1 VISANVTKKLHK
13 LAMRQKYMPAIEILT
28 NYYHRRIKVYV
39 DVIGMY
45 MIDKLIKDKTD
56 NTLIQLFRYTFVG
69 GIAFGV
75 DFGLLFLLTEFAG
88 IHYLVSA
95 AISFSLGLATNYI
108 LSISWVFNTR
118 NVSNRYHEFIIFGI
132 IGIVGLGMNELIIW
146 SCTEYLHFYYL
157 VSKIVSTIMV
167 YLWNFFARKKLL
179 FHSR

>member
-1 VISANVTKKLHK
+1 MVSPNVINKLHK
-13 LAMRQKYMPAIEILT
+13 LVMRQKYMPTIEILT
-28 NYYHRRIKVYV
+28 DYEHRRFRVYV

-45 MIDKLIKDKTD
+45 MLDKLIKDKTD

-75 DFGLLFLLTEFAG
+75 DFSLLFLLTEFAG

-118 NVSNRYHEFIIFGI
+118 NVSNRYHEFVIFGI

-146 SCTEYLHFYYL
+146 SFTEYLHFYYL

-179 FHSR
+179 FHLR